1 VFDRHLVEEHCEDTL
16 LHLPGILCAENDHL
30 FVSEVDGDTRR
41 ARHTRRVSI
50 GGKGASIVNCVV
62 RVEVLQLF
70 PRRANEHVAHE
81 QGMVGSR
88 RDDSNVD
95 PVTLIPTSKA
105 IDDIDAV
112 SGVEV
117 VYRTFT
123 IDFPYL
129 LPKEVSI
136 SIRSNSLAATGPL
149 EDLVIGL
156 SSP

>member
-1 VFDRHLVEEHCEDTL
+1 
-16 LHLPGILCAENDHL
+16 
-30 FVSEVDGDTRR
+30 
-41 ARHTRRVSI
+41 
-50 GGKGASIVNCVV
+50 
-62 RVEVLQLF
+62 
-70 PRRANEHVAHE
+70 
-81 QGMVGSR
+81 MVGSR